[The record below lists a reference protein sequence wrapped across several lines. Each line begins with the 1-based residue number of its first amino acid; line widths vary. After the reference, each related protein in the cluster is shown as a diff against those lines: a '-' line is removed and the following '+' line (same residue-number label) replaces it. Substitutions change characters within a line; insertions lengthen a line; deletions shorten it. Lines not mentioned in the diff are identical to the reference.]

1 VRRGHT
7 PWKVLRAAPIRSLRL
22 TRIDWLIVA
31 FTVVMATIGWR
42 QGFVAGAFALVGFA
56 GGAFLG
62 SRLGPALLP
71 DGSSSPYG
79 PLVSLVAAVTGGSLF
94 AGIFE
99 TAGFLIR
106 RSVPIPGV
114 RTLDGALGALLSA
127 AIGLG
132 LAWIV
137 GAVLLQTP
145 GVREVRRDIQRS
157 QILRRLNTILPP
169 SGSILNALARF
180 DPFPHVDGPEADVPA
195 PSAAIARD
203 PDVAAVAGSVV
214 RVLGTACGLG
224 IEGSGWVAGD
234 GLVVTNAHVVA
245 GEDDTT
251 VQQRGTG
258 PKLDATAVAFDPRND
273 VAVLRVTGLTAPALT
288 LVGDPPVGAE
298 AAILGFPQN
307 GPYSVR
313 AARLGQTRVVVSD
326 DAYGNGPVTRQMTT
340 FRGVVKPGNSG
351 GPLVDT
357 AGHVLAT
364 VFAQST
370 GTKRHGGYGV
380 PNALVRRALDGA
392 ASEGRSVS
400 TGSCAP

>member
-1 VRRGHT
+1 M
-7 PWKVLRAAPIRSLRL
+7 

-31 FTVVMATIGWR
+31 FTVVMATVGWR

-62 SRLGPALLP
+62 SRLGPALLS
-71 DGSSSPYG
+71 DGSSSPYA
-79 PLVSLVAAVTGGSLF
+79 PLVSLIAAVTGGSIF
-94 AGIFE
+94 AGLFE
-99 TAGFLIR
+99 AVGFLVR

-114 RTLDGALGALLSA
+114 RTLDGFLGAVLSA

-132 LAWIV
+132 LAWII
-137 GAVLLQTP
+137 GAVALQTP
-145 GVREVRRDIQRS
+145 GVRQLRQDIQRS
-157 QILRRLNTILPP
+157 EILQRLNAVLPP

-180 DPFPHVDGPEADVPA
+180 DPFPHIDGPEADVPP

-203 PDVAAVAGSVV
+203 PDVAGAAGSVV
-214 RVLGTACGLG
+214 RILGTACGLG
-224 IEGSGWVAGD
+224 VEGSGWVAGD

-245 GEDDTT
+245 GEDDTV
-251 VQQRGTG
+251 VQERGVG
-258 PKLDATAVAFDPRND
+258 PKLDASAVAFDATND
-273 VAVLRVTGLTAPALT
+273 VAVLRVNGLSAPALT

-313 AARLGQTRVVVSD
+313 AGRLGQTRAVIST

-340 FRGVVKPGNSG
+340 FRGVVRPGNSG

-357 AGHVLAT
+357 AGHVLTT
-364 VFAQST
+364 VFAQAT
-370 GTKRHGGYGV
+370 GTPRHGGYGV

-392 ASEGRSVS
+392 APAGRSVS
-400 TGSCAP
+400 TGPCAR